1 MPSKTVNLLNTKL
14 LITYLMRGQSAIIST
29 VLLSGIILA
38 IVTATFVWGQPLV
51 QKTTDKV
58 KIDTMVDD
66 LTLIKDKIEHTQQT
80 GSPSVVNLNIQ
91 DATYYVLPDEN
102 AVMIKTTTLIPVIT
116 SYTYIPIS
124 YTELAYETELTDV
137 DTSQTITGVSTP
149 PGYDGGDI
157 HFGNVTLEGTLYNV
171 TVYVTDNTVYDHV
184 CIYQGADVNDLNTE
198 CDEELGSIDKT
209 GTEFTISWIS
219 SDGTEVIISGGEKE
233 NTGILGT
240 DPPGIIAGKSQ
251 PVSNQQH
258 VTLRLAYRALKDA
271 NNRNYKTFIECST
284 GCRASSG
291 VQRLRI
297 ERSRVERTTNSTYYY
312 VKVYFE

>member
-1 MPSKTVNLLNTKL
+1 
-14 LITYLMRGQSAIIST
+14 MRGQSAIIST

-38 IVTATFVWGQPLV
+38 IVSATFIWGQPLV

-58 KIDTMVDD
+58 KIDTIVDD
-66 LTLIKDKIEHTQQT
+66 LTLIKDNIEHTQQT

-91 DATYYVLPDEN
+91 DATYHIMPDEN
-102 AVMIKTTTLIPVIT
+102 GIVVRTTTLIPVIT

-184 CIYQGADVNDLNTE
+184 CIYQGSDISDLNTE
-198 CDEELGSIDKT
+198 CAEELGSINKA
-209 GTEFTISWIS
+209 GTDFTISWVN
-219 SDGTEVIISGGEKE
+219 SDGNEVIISGGEKE
-233 NTGILGT
+233 NIGILGS
-240 DPPGIIAGKSQ
+240 DPAGIIAGKSQ
-251 PVSNQQH
+251 PVSNQQQ
-258 VTLRLAYRALKDA
+258 VSLKLAYRSLKDA
-271 NNRNYKTFIECST
+271 NNRNYKTFIECSV
-284 GCRASSG
+284 GCRATTG
-291 VQRLRI
+291 VHRLRI
-297 ERSRVERTTNSTYYY
+297 ERTRVERTSNNTYYY
-312 VKVYFE
+312 VKAYFE